1 MYYRRFRRTTR
12 TLIVC
17 IRYTVVEL
25 VEFVF
30 MMNDLLHWILDWIG
44 LREL

>member
-1 MYYRRFRRTTR
+1 MYYRRFRRTR